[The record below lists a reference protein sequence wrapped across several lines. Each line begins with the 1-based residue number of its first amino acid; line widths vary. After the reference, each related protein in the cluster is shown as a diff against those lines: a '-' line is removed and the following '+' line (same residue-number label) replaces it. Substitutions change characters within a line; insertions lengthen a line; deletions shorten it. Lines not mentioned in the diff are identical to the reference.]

1 MFLMEINKEK
11 KLKKRKTYDASV
23 AKALFKR
30 RTFHVPNLKL
40 LLSKWKVRRTNQLGS
55 ADLYSGR
62 QYRSMRLGLSHKT
75 VKDRHRF
82 IRRTFHVLNLM
93 HTLYIYFLNKLY
105 FTHNSVRFAYMPC
118 AKAFEQYSGKGR
130 KVCAHLVLKQQSIHV

>member
-1 MFLMEINKEK
+1 MEINKEK

-62 QYRSMRLGLSHKT
+62 QVDQACRIKR
-75 VKDRHRF
+75 
-82 IRRTFHVLNLM
+82 
-93 HTLYIYFLNKLY
+93 
-105 FTHNSVRFAYMPC
+105 
-118 AKAFEQYSGKGR
+118 
-130 KVCAHLVLKQQSIHV
+130 

>member
-1 MFLMEINKEK
+1 MEINKEK
-11 KLKKRKTYDASV
+11 KLKKRKTYDASA

-62 QYRSMRLGLSHKT
+62 QYRSIRPGLSDKT

-82 IRRTFHVLNLM
+82 IRRTFHVMNLM
-93 HTLYIYFLNKLY
+93 HTFYIYVLNKLY
-105 FTHNSVRFAYMPC
+105 FNHNSERFAYMPC
-118 AKAFEQYSGKGR
+118 AKAFEQYGGKER

>member
-1 MFLMEINKEK
+1 MEINAEK

-30 RTFHVPNLKL
+30 RTFRVPNLKL

-62 QYRSMRLGLSHKT
+62 QYRSIRLGLSDKT

-93 HTLYIYFLNKLY
+93 QTLYIYILNELY
-105 FTHNSVRFAYMPC
+105 FTHNSERFAYMPC
-118 AKAFEQYSGKGR
+118 AKAFEQYGGKGR

>member
-1 MFLMEINKEK
+1 M
-11 KLKKRKTYDASV
+11 KKRKTYDASV

-62 QYRSMRLGLSHKT
+62 QYRSIRLGLSDKT

-93 HTLYIYFLNKLY
+93 QTLYIYILNKLY
-105 FTHNSVRFAYMPC
+105 FTHNSERFAYMPC
-118 AKAFEQYSGKGR
+118 AKAFEQYGGKGR

>member
-1 MFLMEINKEK
+1 MEINKEK
-11 KLKKRKTYDASV
+11 KFKKRKTYDANV

-62 QYRSMRLGLSHKT
+62 QYRSIRLGLSDKT

-93 HTLYIYFLNKLY
+93 HTLYIYILNKLY
-105 FTHNSVRFAYMPC
+105 FTHNSERFAYMPC
-118 AKAFEQYSGKGR
+118 VKVFEQYSGKGR